1 MMLPRDHWRLAGAA
15 LATGAAL
22 FLARRRLRQLLSS
35 FQSSSRTEPWELAD
49 LPIARYSAD
58 YLFVYKQQV
67 RVDLRPEYAMQTSKP
82 VDELPGRATAWPS
95 LANLTEESR

>member
-1 MMLPRDHWRLAGAA
+1 MLLRDHWRLAGAA

-49 LPIARYSAD
+49 LPIARFSTD
-58 YLFVYKQQV
+58 YLFVYKQH
-67 RVDLRPEYAMQTSKP
+67 DPL
-82 VDELPGRATAWPS
+82 L
-95 LANLTEESR
+95 